1 MAVEATHLLPQL
13 LVNNNQIMMMN
24 MESNYTKL
32 SNGSIIYNNVKF
44 GYYTHPHHPLSGYNE
59 SLMNNQDDSGLTNS
73 VPVSRKRSRND
84 NSSYSNSQ
92 TITLLGKDIFSQIHH
107 QHLEIDQFAKYHE
120 IKVKR
125 RRTPRT
131 IITALEEG
139 LQHQLRAK
147 EDEITE
153 MMKLNH
159 ALQEKV
165 KTMCIENQIWRELAQ
180 TNEATANTL
189 RSNLKYLL
197 DYKLGH
203 DVAVEDAESCCESSN
218 DISQHDST
226 ILNLVLADL
235 SSEILING
243 VVGGL
248 RPDMMC
254 SGSLL
259 KQCAYI
265 MSTEH
270 PSSMYTL
277 LTMYEAITAVMTTRQ
292 MMGWRYPM
300 ECFAIGH
307 MHSFP

>member
-44 GYYTHPHHPLSGYNE
+44 GYYTHPHHPHHPLSGYNE
-59 SLMNNQDDSGLTNS
+59 SLMNNQDDSGLTNT
-73 VPVSRKRSRND
+73 V
-84 NSSYSNSQ
+84 
-92 TITLLGKDIFSQIHH
+92 L
-107 QHLEIDQFAKYHE
+107 E

-159 ALQEKV
+159 ALEEKV

-226 ILNLVLADL
+226 ILNPVLA
-235 SSEILING
+235 
-243 VVGGL
+243 
-248 RPDMMC
+248 
-254 SGSLL
+254 
-259 KQCAYI
+259 QCAYI
-265 MSTEH
+265 MSTEL

-277 LTMYEAITAVMTTRQ
+277 LTMYEAITAVMTT
-292 MMGWRYPM
+292 G
-300 ECFAIGH
+300 
-307 MHSFP
+307 